1 MKKKLLK
8 DVKARR
14 IWTRSPESR
23 IKDSKKIY
31 NRRQLRKDLVNA
43 LQKGE

>member
-14 IWTRSPESR
+14 IWTRTPETK
-23 IKDSKKIY
+23 IKESIKIY
-31 NRRQLRKDLVNA
+31 NRQKIKREMVNDLS
-43 LQKGE
+43 KM